1 MTVMPASYGNIIDPF
16 VATSREILEW
26 GQQLVLFALVGNL
39 TTTDHH

>member
-26 GQQLVLFALVGNL
+26 G
-39 TTTDHH
+39 